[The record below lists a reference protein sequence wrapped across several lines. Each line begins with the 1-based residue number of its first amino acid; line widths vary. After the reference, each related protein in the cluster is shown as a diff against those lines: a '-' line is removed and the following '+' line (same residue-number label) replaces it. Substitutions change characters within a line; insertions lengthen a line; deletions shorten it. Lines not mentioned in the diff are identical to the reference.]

1 MVIQIKQLVH
11 HFGHFLKTLWST
23 FGALIEHQLVICEDV
38 EIFKN
43 NVFSSNIIFS
53 NMEFLRLINHLTSMC

>member
-1 MVIQIKQLVH
+1 MVIQRKQSVH

-43 NVFSSNIIFS
+43 NIFSSNII
-53 NMEFLRLINHLTSMC
+53 L